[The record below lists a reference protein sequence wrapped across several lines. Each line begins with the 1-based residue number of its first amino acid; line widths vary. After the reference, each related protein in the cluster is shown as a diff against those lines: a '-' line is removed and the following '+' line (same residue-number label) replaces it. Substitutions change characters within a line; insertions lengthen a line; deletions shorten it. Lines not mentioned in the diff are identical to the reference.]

1 MRRLPAWPLLVTLL
15 VLPACAEPPNKEL
28 GQAQGALDAARAAG
42 AEQYAPAEDQTAA
55 DSLKAANDAV
65 TQRDYR
71 LALNNALESRERA
84 QNAARQAAETRARV
98 RSEVERSMAEVAS
111 LLAQAN
117 ARVANAEKSRGPR
130 RNLREAQQLLARVNE
145 DVQKAGAAMK
155 AGDYLA
161 AQPALSGIKERI
173 GQVTSL
179 ISQPATSQSS
189 RRAQ

>member
-1 MRRLPAWPLLVTLL
+1 MRRLPAWLLVALL

-42 AEQYAPAEDQTAA
+42 AEQYAPAEYQTAA

-98 RSEVERSMAEVAS
+98 RSEVERSMADVAA

-117 ARVANAEKSRGPR
+117 ARVAGAEKNRAPR
-130 RNLREAQQLLARVNE
+130 RNLRDAQQLLARVNE

-173 GQVTSL
+173 EQVTTL
-179 ISQPATSQSS
+179 LNQPAASQSS
-189 RRAQ
+189 RRPQ

>member
-1 MRRLPAWPLLVTLL
+1 MD
-15 VLPACAEPPNKEL
+15 
-28 GQAQGALDAARAAG
+28 QAQGALDAARAAG
-42 AEQYAPAEDQTAA
+42 AEQYAPAEYQTAA

-155 AGDYLA
+155 AGDYLG